1 MTSAI
6 THTQHFLGIAA
17 GALLSLSV
25 PAGACRVALDST
37 TNALNGTAPDDTAP
51 NDTAPNDTAINETAF
66 TSEGSPPMTTQVDQ
80 ASATRGRVR
89 GPRPGTDLGQWKVSG
104 PKPLNHNEEFKAE
117 ENPLLVKDRIINTY
131 AREGF
136 SSIPGDDLHGRFRWL
151 GLYTQRRQGV
161 DGSSTSKLDAE
172 SLSDEYVMMRVRL
185 DGGRL
190 TTEQLQV
197 IGEISRDFA
206 RGTADVS
213 DRQNIQLH
221 WIRVEDVPEIW
232 SRLTAVGLDT
242 TEACGDTPRVFLG
255 SPVAGVAADN
265 ILDCTPQLD
274 ALRAE
279 YVGNPEFVNLPRKF
293 KTAITGSPSLDVVH
307 EINDISFVG
316 VQHPQ
321 LGAGYDLWVGG
332 GLSTAPRLAERL
344 GVFVA
349 PEDVVPVWSGVAGIF
364 RDYGYR
370 KQRTKARLKFLLA
383 EWGTEKFRQVLQDEY
398 LGRALPDGPA
408 PAQATGAADH
418 VGVHDQVDGNKYVG
432 FALTVGRVGAD
443 GLLALAAA
451 ARRVASDRVRL
462 TPHQKVLVLD
472 VPADEVDELTTAVAP
487 YGLTASPSAFR
498 RNTIACT
505 GIEFCKLAFVET
517 KDLAGSVIDQLEQRL
532 TDVDVNR
539 PISLNINGCPNSCAR
554 IQTADIGLKGQYI
567 GGEYTFQVHLGG
579 GLASPDREEGG
590 LGRSVRGLKVTATDL
605 PDYVE
610 RITRR
615 YLSDRTANQSFA
627 AWALA
632 ADEEALR

>member
-1 MTSAI
+1 MTSA
-6 THTQHFLGIAA
+6 
-17 GALLSLSV
+17 SSV
-25 PAGACRVALDST
+25 CST
-37 TNALNGTAPDDTAP
+37 
-51 NDTAPNDTAINETAF
+51 
-66 TSEGSPPMTTQVDQ
+66 
-80 ASATRGRVR
+80 
-89 GPRPGTDLGQWKVSG
+89 
-104 PKPLNHNEEFKAE
+104 
-117 ENPLLVKDRIINTY
+117 
-131 AREGF
+131 
-136 SSIPGDDLHGRFRWL
+136 
-151 GLYTQRRQGV
+151 RR
-161 DGSSTSKLDAE
+161 
-172 SLSDEYVMMRVRL
+172 
-185 DGGRL
+185 
-190 TTEQLQV
+190 
-197 IGEISRDFA
+197 
-206 RGTADVS
+206 
-213 DRQNIQLH
+213 
-221 WIRVEDVPEIW
+221 
-232 SRLTAVGLDT
+232 
-242 TEACGDTPRVFLG
+242 
-255 SPVAGVAADN
+255 
-265 ILDCTPQLD
+265 
-274 ALRAE
+274 
-279 YVGNPEFVNLPRKF
+279 
-293 KTAITGSPSLDVVH
+293 
-307 EINDISFVG
+307 
-316 VQHPQ
+316 

-451 ARRVASDRVRL
+451 ARRVGSDRVRL

-517 KDLAGSVIDQLEQRL
+517 KDLAGSVIDQARTATDRCGRQPADLAEHQRL
-532 TDVDVNR
+532 PQLLR
-539 PISLNINGCPNSCAR
+539 SHPNGGHRSQGAIHR
-554 IQTADIGLKGQYI
+554 RG
-567 GGEYTFQVHLGG
+567 VHLPGAPRG